1 MDPDHM
7 GSDSGFTLARIYDS
21 TLPSGVRVLVDRLW
35 PRGISKKEDPG
46 RSDAVDS
53 LVDGW
58 GLDSFPASDP
68 PGCLP
73 PSLTRGD
80 RAEAPN
86 AGASEAE
93 SG

>member
-1 MDPDHM
+1 MMQKPQGRHVEE
-7 GSDSGFTLARIYDS
+7 SDSTTRRVSGGDPAARGDAS
-21 TLPSGVRVLVDRLW
+21 
-35 PRGISKKEDPG
+35 DPG

-80 RAEAPN
+80 RAKAPN
-86 AGASEAE
+86 AGASKAK